1 VTEDVESPRRSLSL
15 AKMTSSKDIPTLV
28 PFPQP
33 KGIRDPNSS
42 VTPPDSPSNTR
53 RNRTSTNAS
62 IISNRVR
69 TASLKLME
77 ANPPPGMWAAT
88 GTTASKAPSLVDIRT
103 GGYGS
108 EGWHEET
115 QRRRAG
121 SRTSQEKKRVEPSR
135 KTSDAGTVSPLEGG
149 VEPFPA
155 VTEEDMHER
164 HSDDAAQQ
172 APRYDA
178 REKTGTT
185 DVELRQSNS
194 MTDKHDARSAREPLT
209 SSGQVRLQP
218 SISLHLTDIQ
228 TQYANGYVPP
238 PKLPWKRS
246 FVIGTKAFWKWFCT
260 PSGFLITLYGLN
272 VVAWGGML
280 FLLLCN
286 AAPAM
291 CTPTCDDINSPRRKW
306 VEYDSQILNSL
317 FCVTGFGLA
326 PWRFRDLY
334 WWGWWRIGGSAR
346 KEIGI
351 RRLAGIH
358 NGWFRLPGSQ
368 ELPELADANKVD
380 PDDPAVPIPVQSIP
394 DPPPTGIRAPPT
406 KSWKMDF
413 VLWNNAWNTFF
424 QVVLCF
430 YMWHYNRIERPSW
443 ATGLFVALG
452 CIVAG
457 VGGIMMWHEGKNIKK
472 IEGVPQGRKDY
483 YDSPADDAERQSV
496 QNIPLVS
503 NPGGA
508 AKS

>member
-1 VTEDVESPRRSLSL
+1 MAASNST
-15 AKMTSSKDIPTLV
+15 PTPV

-33 KGIRDPNSS
+33 KGIRDPGSS
-42 VTPPDSPSNTR
+42 DTPPDSPGNTR
-53 RNRTSTNAS
+53 RQRTSTNAS
-62 IISNRVR
+62 AISNRVR

-88 GTTASKAPSLVDIRT
+88 GATASKAPSLADIRR
-103 GGYGS
+103 GSYGS
-108 EGWHEET
+108 EGWSEDT
-115 QRRRAG
+115 QRKRAG
-121 SRTSQEKKRVEPSR
+121 SRTSQEKRAEPSR
-135 KTSDAGTVSPLEGG
+135 HASGTISPLEGG
-149 VEPFPA
+149 VEAFPA
-155 VTEEDMHER
+155 VTEEDMRER
-164 HSDDAAQQ
+164 PSGEAMRETQRYESKHNNAAI
-172 APRYDA
+172 
-178 REKTGTT
+178 

-194 MTDKHDARSAREPLT
+194 IMDKKEESAVREPLT
-209 SSGQVRLQP
+209 GSGE
-218 SISLHLTDIQ
+218 
-228 TQYANGYVPP
+228 YANGYVPP

-246 FVIGTKAFWKWFCT
+246 FAIGMRSFWKWFLT
-260 PSGFLITLYGLN
+260 PAGFLITIYALN

-334 WWGWWRIGGSAR
+334 WWGWWRMGGSSR

-358 NGWFRLPGSQ
+358 QGWFRLPGSQ
-368 ELPELADANKVD
+368 QLPELADAKSVD
-380 PDDPAVPIPVQSIP
+380 PDDPAVPIPAKSIP
-394 DPPPTGIRAPPT
+394 DPPPTGMRAPPT

-413 VLWNNAWNTFF
+413 VLWMNASNTFF
-424 QVVLCF
+424 QVILCF

-472 IEGVPQGRKDY
+472 VEGVPMRKDY
-483 YDSPADDAERQSV
+483 NDTPMNDVERRSV